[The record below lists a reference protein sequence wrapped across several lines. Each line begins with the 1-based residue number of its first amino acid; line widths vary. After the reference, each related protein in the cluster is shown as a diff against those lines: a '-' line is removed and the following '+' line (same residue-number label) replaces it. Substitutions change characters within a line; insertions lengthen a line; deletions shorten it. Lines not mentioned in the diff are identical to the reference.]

1 VGALTLGAALPYAVA
16 AFDLGQSVA
25 WRAVFLLTSAAA
37 LLAGALVGL
46 GVASGPFEARGATID
61 LGWAVRSLGDPALR
75 LANFGYFGHMWELY
89 AMWTWLP
96 AFLAASLAEWA
107 RATGTASPPAQASLA
122 AAVAIGA
129 GAVGC
134 VGAGLAADRAG
145 RCATTSA
152 AMIVSG
158 SSALIAGL
166 AFGQAPWL
174 VVAIA
179 TIWGISVIADSAQ
192 FSASISELAPPERVG
207 SALALQTSVGFLLTV
222 ISIQLLP
229 AIEAAIGWSGAFAV
243 LAIGP
248 ALGVVAML
256 RLRTRPEAARMA
268 GGRR

>member
-1 VGALTLGAALPYAVA
+1 VA
-16 AFDLGQSVA
+16 AFDLGQLLA

-37 LLAGALVGL
+37 LAAAVIVGL
-46 GVASGPFEARGATID
+46 GVGSGPFESRGAAID
-61 LGWAVRSLGDPALR
+61 LGWAVRSLGDPSLR

-107 RATGTASPPAQASLA
+107 RANGAASTPAQASLA
-122 AAVAIGA
+122 AALAVGA
-129 GAVGC
+129 GGIGC
-134 VGAGLAADRAG
+134 VGAGLLADRAG
-145 RCATTSA
+145 RTATTSA

-158 SSALIAGL
+158 SSAVLTGL
-166 AFGQAPWL
+166 LFGQAPWL
-174 VVAIA
+174 VILVA
-179 TIWGISVIADSAQ
+179 TIWGVSVIAESAQ
-192 FSASISELAPPERVG
+192 FSAAVSELAPPERVG

-222 ISIQLLP
+222 VSIQLLP
-229 AIEAAIGWSGAFAV
+229 LVQSWIGWSGAFAI

-256 RLRTRPEAARMA
+256 RLRLRPEAVKMA